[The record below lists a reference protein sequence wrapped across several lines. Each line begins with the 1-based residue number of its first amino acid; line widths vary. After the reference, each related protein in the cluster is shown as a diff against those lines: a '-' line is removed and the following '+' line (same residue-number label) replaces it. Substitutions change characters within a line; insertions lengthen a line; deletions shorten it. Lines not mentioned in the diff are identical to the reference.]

1 MKKFLNPN
9 PQIKSTLIY
18 IFWVIFIVISIFF
31 LVSNY
36 QNDKKKYEMEEI
48 KRKKMEREEN
58 ERERRESDESEFED
72 REEREYW
79 ESEEYWGEEGI
90 EKEVY

>member
-18 IFWVIFIVISIFF
+18 IFWAIFIVISIFF

-36 QNDKKKYEMEEI
+36 QNDKKNMKW
-48 KRKKMEREEN
+48 KKLKGKNGR
-58 ERERRESDESEFED
+58 
-72 REEREYW
+72 
-79 ESEEYWGEEGI
+79 GKKI
-90 EKEVY
+90 

>member
-18 IFWVIFIVISIFF
+18 IFWAIFIVISIFF

-48 KRKKMEREEN
+48 KRKK
-58 ERERRESDESEFED
+58 
-72 REEREYW
+72 
-79 ESEEYWGEEGI
+79 I
-90 EKEVY
+90 

>member
-18 IFWVIFIVISIFF
+18 IFLAIFIVISIFF

-36 QNDKKKYEMEEI
+36 QNDKKNMKWKKLKGKKW
-48 KRKKMEREEN
+48 KRKKKN
-58 ERERRESDESEFED
+58 
-72 REEREYW
+72 
-79 ESEEYWGEEGI
+79 
-90 EKEVY
+90 